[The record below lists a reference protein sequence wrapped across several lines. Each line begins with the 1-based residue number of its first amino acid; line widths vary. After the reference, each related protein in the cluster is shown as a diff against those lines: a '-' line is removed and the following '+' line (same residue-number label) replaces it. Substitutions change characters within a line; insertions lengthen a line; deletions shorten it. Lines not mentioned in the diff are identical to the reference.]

1 MTRPGAPQD
10 SYYLS
15 CRLFSPRNVIVSE
28 PVVPS
33 ADKSEI
39 NFGLQHSLPFP
50 ANQPFLDKYC
60 RENHLVLE
68 VWGSN
73 PNVEADEGGRN
84 LVGLATVPLNQ
95 IWETFHDESKLLDA
109 KDSDLPLLVFNDWVP
124 VYDVST
130 GGWQGELRVLLAS
143 GFETQIYKLAAALDP
158 GGQVKKTGS
167 GGDHDESVSITEP
180 QKQSPDT
187 HAQVPP
193 AVPKPKFDLIQLEV
207 FVEEGRN
214 LPRIKTSPVGG
225 DVMSGGRSVKRSPN
239 TYVTLPPAY
248 NDNTMV
254 DGHRPRRAPQASKAS
269 TNICTLEY
277 RFLPA
282 SPLGSPVN
290 KLDMFLLGLL
300 PTNEIL
306 TSQTMKGIKF

>member
-1 MTRPGAPQD
+1 MTRPGSQQD

-28 PVVPS
+28 PVAPS

-68 VWGSN
+68 VWGSSN
-73 PNVEADEGGRN
+73 PYVEADEGGGTN

-130 GGWQGELRVLLAS
+130 GGWQVWSL
-143 GFETQIYKLAAALDP
+143 TQLHSVEFSQSRI
-158 GGQVKKTGS
+158 GVKKCATNA
-167 GGDHDESVSITEP
+167 
-180 QKQSPDT
+180 QSWFT
-187 HAQVPP
+187 S
-193 AVPKPKFDLIQLEV
+193 AVF
-207 FVEEGRN
+207 F
-214 LPRIKTSPVGG
+214 
-225 DVMSGGRSVKRSPN
+225 
-239 TYVTLPPAY
+239 
-248 NDNTMV
+248 
-254 DGHRPRRAPQASKAS
+254 
-269 TNICTLEY
+269 
-277 RFLPA
+277 
-282 SPLGSPVN
+282 
-290 KLDMFLLGLL
+290 
-300 PTNEIL
+300 
-306 TSQTMKGIKF
+306 

>member
-28 PVVPS
+28 PVAPS

-73 PNVEADEGGRN
+73 PNVQADEGGRN

-130 GGWQGELRVLLAS
+130 GGWQVWSL
-143 GFETQIYKLAAALDP
+143 TQLYSVEFSQSRI
-158 GGQVKKTGS
+158 GVKS
-167 GGDHDESVSITEP
+167 
-180 QKQSPDT
+180 
-187 HAQVPP
+187 A
-193 AVPKPKFDLIQLEV
+193 F
-207 FVEEGRN
+207 
-214 LPRIKTSPVGG
+214 
-225 DVMSGGRSVKRSPN
+225 
-239 TYVTLPPAY
+239 
-248 NDNTMV
+248 
-254 DGHRPRRAPQASKAS
+254 S
-269 TNICTLEY
+269 TNTQS
-277 RFLPA
+277 RFVSAIFDIVLG
-282 SPLGSPVN
+282 PLRLAQHP
-290 KLDMFLLGLL
+290 
-300 PTNEIL
+300 
-306 TSQTMKGIKF
+306 